1 MEPGA
6 PPPGKLTRSISARR
20 VQLRCV
26 GPELSALRSVPSGAG
41 EEPAAPPPSGS
52 AFDDVQKGGG
62 DYTRSQS
69 LEAGQFALFLG
80 GKRIPVRP
88 TPPRHT
94 WRHRPSRGT
103 NP

>member
-6 PPPGKLTRSISARR
+6 PPPGKSTRSISARR

-52 AFDDVQKGGG
+52 AFDDVQKGG

-69 LEAGQFALFLG
+69 LEAGQFALFWAASAF
-80 GKRIPVRP
+80 R
-88 TPPRHT
+88 
-94 WRHRPSRGT
+94 
-103 NP
+103 